1 MKWNIT
7 FPDNTRKIIFQ
18 CNFFGKTICSDH
30 LEKIW
35 FFCAV
40 SCKSSA
46 IDAVLRVLLIIELL
60 SDLGKLFQ
68 ETNPLGE
75 LISDSDV
82 YVKDI
87 WVPRETIITHEIF
100 ETNSSFYVK

>member
-1 MKWNIT
+1 MSYFQENEISP
-7 FPDNTRKIIFQ
+7 FLIIQERSYSNAIFSGR
-18 CNFFGKTICSDH
+18 NLFRSFGKKIC
-30 LEKIW
+30 

-75 LISDSDV
+75 LISGSDL
-82 YVKDI
+82 YVED
-87 WVPRETIITHEIF
+87 T
-100 ETNSSFYVK
+100 

>member
-1 MKWNIT
+1 MQ
-7 FPDNTRKIIFQ
+7 FFREDNLFRS
-18 CNFFGKTICSDH
+18 FGKNMV
-30 LEKIW
+30 
-35 FFCAV
+35 FCAV
-40 SCKSSA
+40 SCRSSA

-75 LISDSDV
+75 LISDSNL

-87 WVPRETIITHEIF
+87 LVPRETTTTQEIF
-100 ETNSSFYVK
+100 EAYSRFHVKQRTLGNV